1 MRPDLRQSIEKEMEN
16 AERARRNSNE
26 GMARV
31 CARRAAGLAAQD
43 FLKRQGV
50 QIRKGSAYD
59 ALKLLVTYPGLAPE
73 LYAAAGHLTMPV
85 SKEFTLPEDV
95 DLIADAR
102 NLIGGLG

>member
-1 MRPDLRQSIEKEMEN
+1 MRPDLQRMIEKEMES
-16 AERARRNSNE
+16 AERARSNQNE

-31 CARRAAGLAAQD
+31 CARRAAGWAAQE
-43 FLKRQGV
+43 FLKLQGV

-59 ALKLLVTYPGLAPE
+59 ALKLLVFYPGLPPE
-73 LYAAAGHLTMPV
+73 LHAAAEHLTTTV
-85 SKEFTLPEDV
+85 SQEFTLPEEV